1 MRGFLSPTD
10 PSQRGGKKKVSIIN
24 TYLKAILEQQVLVC
38 PKRMHTREGL
48 IFTFGDV
55 LIETEDAWLVPCTHT
70 TYAPALP
77 EDIRAIEQSL
87 GFALPESL
95 HHFLQ
100 LTNGAQLYVAPLAW
114 KPSWSTKGDYIHYHI
129 FSTLELVKINREML
143 ETFRHFARL
152 DPSYRNIHTLNYVAF
167 CDAHDG
173 NYLAILREG
182 PEQGKVFF
190 LDHEYEFFPYD
201 ESTIEAYYTIAESL
215 EAWLE
220 LVAKTKG
227 WGGFGRG
234 VPPL

>member
-70 TYAPALP
+70 TYSPALP

>member
-1 MRGFLSPTD
+1 MLLKYIERL
-10 PSQRGGKKKVSIIN
+10 RIN
-24 TYLKAILEQQVLVC
+24 ENYWAVRKDWLYDRDDLLKS
-38 PKRMHTREGL
+38 
-48 IFTFGDV
+48 FGQ
-55 LIETEDAWLVPCTHT
+55 IAGETEEEWLIPCWHILNP
-70 TYAPALP
+70 PATCVEIEMAQEQLGYKLP
-77 EDIRAIEQSL
+77 EE
-87 GFALPESL
+87 L
-95 HHFLQ
+95 HQFLQ
-100 LTNGAQLYVAPLAW
+100 IANGARLYCLTPLWLLDTFPNAQ
-114 KPSWSTKGDYIHYHI
+114 YQRYHI

-152 DPSYRNIHTLNYVAF
+152 DPAYRNIHTLNYVAF

-190 LDHEYEFFPYD
+190 LDHEYEFFPHD
-201 ESTIEAYYTIAESL
+201 ESTIEAYYTVAESL

-227 WGGFGRG
+227 WGGFGRR

>member
-152 DPSYRNIHTLNYVAF
+152 DPAYRNIHTLNYVAF

-190 LDHEYEFFPYD
+190 LDHEYEFFPHD
-201 ESTIEAYYTIAESL
+201 ESTIEAYYTVAESL

-227 WGGFGRG
+227 WGGFGRR

>member
-1 MRGFLSPTD
+1 
-10 PSQRGGKKKVSIIN
+10 VSIIN

-129 FSTLELVKINREML
+129 FSTLELVTINQNLLKDFRAML
-143 ETFRHFARL
+143 GNDPDFRDL
-152 DPSYRNIHTLNYVAF
+152 HTLNYVAF

-190 LDHEYEFFPYD
+190 LDHEYLFRPYSERD
-201 ESTIEAYYTIAESL
+201 ADLYYTVAESL

-220 LVAKTKG
+220 LVVKTKG
-227 WGGFGRG
+227 WGGFGRR

>member
-1 MRGFLSPTD
+1 MIRDALEKILHQQEMSFSKTECDPEYMRLFLTPAVVRETEVAWIVSCRHILKPPAKPAEIVWTETELGYELPEELDEFLS
-10 PSQRGGKKKVSIIN
+10 I
-24 TYLKAILEQQVLVC
+24 
-38 PKRMHTREGL
+38 
-48 IFTFGDV
+48 
-55 LIETEDAWLVPCTHT
+55 
-70 TYAPALP
+70 
-77 EDIRAIEQSL
+77 
-87 GFALPESL
+87 
-95 HHFLQ
+95 
-100 LTNGAQLYVAPLAW
+100 TNGAQLYKVPGAW
-114 KPSWSTKGDYIHYHI
+114 IPDWVRQAEPEAGYVRYHL
-129 FSTLELVKINREML
+129 FSTLELIKINREML

-152 DPSYRNIHTLNYVAF
+152 DPAYRNIHTLNYVAF
-167 CDAHDG
+167 CNAHDG

>member
-1 MRGFLSPTD
+1 
-10 PSQRGGKKKVSIIN
+10 VSIIN

-70 TYAPALP
+70 TYSPALP

-152 DPSYRNIHTLNYVAF
+152 DPTYRDMHTLNYVAF

-201 ESTIEAYYTIAESL
+201 ESTLEAYYTVAESL

-220 LVAKTKG
+220 LVVRTNG
-227 WGGFGRG
+227 WGGFGRRA
-234 VPPL
+234 PSI

>member
-1 MRGFLSPTD
+1 
-10 PSQRGGKKKVSIIN
+10 VSIIN

-152 DPSYRNIHTLNYVAF
+152 DPAYRNIHTLNYVAF

-190 LDHEYEFFPYD
+190 LDHEYEFFPHD
-201 ESTIEAYYTIAESL
+201 ESTIEAYYTVAESL

-220 LVAKTKG
+220 LVVKTKG
-227 WGGFGRG
+227 WGGFGRR

>member
-1 MRGFLSPTD
+1 MLLKYIERL
-10 PSQRGGKKKVSIIN
+10 RIN
-24 TYLKAILEQQVLVC
+24 ENYWAVRKDWLYDRDDLLKS
-38 PKRMHTREGL
+38 
-48 IFTFGDV
+48 FGQ
-55 LIETEDAWLVPCTHT
+55 IAGETEEEWLIPCWHILNP
-70 TYAPALP
+70 PATRVEIEMAQEQLGYKLP
-77 EDIRAIEQSL
+77 EE
-87 GFALPESL
+87 L
-95 HHFLQ
+95 HQFLQ
-100 LTNGAQLYVAPLAW
+100 IANGARLYCLTPLWLLDTFPNAQ
-114 KPSWSTKGDYIHYHI
+114 YQRYHI

-152 DPSYRNIHTLNYVAF
+152 DPAYRNIHTLNYVAF

-190 LDHEYEFFPYD
+190 LDHEYEFFPHD
-201 ESTIEAYYTIAESL
+201 ESTIEAYYTVAESL